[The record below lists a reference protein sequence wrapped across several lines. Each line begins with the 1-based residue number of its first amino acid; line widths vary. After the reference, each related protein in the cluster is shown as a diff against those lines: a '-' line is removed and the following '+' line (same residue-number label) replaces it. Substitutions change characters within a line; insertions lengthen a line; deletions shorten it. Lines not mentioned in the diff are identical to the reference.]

1 MLNASLGGI
10 EYGRGLDASSEAATA
25 SWDDVALT
33 ICFVTLNIITIVS
46 TVIIGWCDVL
56 LHVICDCFGSHL
68 HRVTWHGMA
77 VCISKVIGR
86 LSVSAH
92 FMVVILRS

>member
-56 LHVICDCFGSHL
+56 LHVICDCFD
-68 HRVTWHGMA
+68 
-77 VCISKVIGR
+77 
-86 LSVSAH
+86 
-92 FMVVILRS
+92 

>member
-10 EYGRGLDASSEAATA
+10 KYARSLDAASAAASVAGASAAAA

-46 TVIIGWCDVL
+46 TDQ
-56 LHVICDCFGSHL
+56 STY
-68 HRVTWHGMA
+68 VTENQ
-77 VCISKVIGR
+77 K
-86 LSVSAH
+86 
-92 FMVVILRS
+92 